1 MSSTKR
7 AQKTLLFSS
16 AGVPFLGQV
25 SAVDSAA
32 IPVGAWAVAENCR
45 GTGATIMGR
54 GGLSQFRATTGLAS
68 GTVVGAFSRY
78 GVGDFR
84 AIKVGSEV
92 RLYQW
97 NAGGSTWS
105 DINSGN
111 RLGNVNRVFFETFT
125 VPSAGLTAG
134 AYAGGLSYIVVQDG
148 TSTPQVAAINAA
160 GTTAMSSMTAIQPP
174 GESKCEAYPFTLAYK
189 NITGSS
195 TDTFTNS
202 TATRFALSS
211 STITAGRV
219 IDLFLDSTAVAGDNA
234 IMPFPASFSGSNAQP
249 SQMQIVMNG
258 IEQDVWEQVAIEVG
272 DGSNW
277 YLVHLPGLTKPQ
289 TVGVGDRYVAA
300 LFDCKSVG
308 TNGTSSTIS
317 QFTAFPTNLTAT
329 RVRLTYVAT
338 TSPVQDRNISIFAWA
353 WTHSVAF
360 DTQFA
365 VTFYNQSTSVES
377 APRVATNMPPPALK
391 NISGTP
397 LPGVTLAA
405 SPLAKY
411 GYSVRYV
418 ENDASSFALIYAKQ
432 GSDFT
437 ILDRQPSACT
447 GAGEWGGQSIYELAW
462 GAWNLPSNLQVP
474 LPKGGS
480 MLMQGDRL
488 YSAVTNAS
496 GTSSATSRVAFSEK
510 GMPNR
515 FVLAPVIVQGQV
527 QPRTGGIA
535 AFGDNTVMK
544 LSPAPPSAN
553 GIEAV
558 LVHTDRTLNMMS
570 GVDAIQLA
578 RPAHLGSYGTLSP
591 DSVVQIRNTTVWV
604 TPEGDVKTY
613 GGEIGDISSRLVE
626 DVLDAVPPGRLEY
639 ITAGVKRDL
648 LYIGYTPSGGTLN
661 TRVLVYDA
669 RERVWTVD
677 KPNTNTGVSF
687 AKFSPLVSGGYARN
701 VWVDSTGWS
710 FEYDLPSASGDAHVS
725 ASGTSTVPTLR
736 LLSRT
741 LSDGMIEEVRYGDV
755 IITAD
760 SMGAVEWTTG
770 LVERKTGATT
780 SGAINMNGGS
790 ELVWEYNRG
799 AVNKNER
806 PGAMDLGI
814 QLEIGGAFAPGKK
827 IYGISVEE
835 FVSKSDGATRT

>member
-25 SAVDSAA
+25 SAIDSAA
-32 IPVGAWAVAENCR
+32 IPVGAWAAAENCR

-68 GTVVGAFSRY
+68 GTVVGSFSRY

-125 VPSAGLTAG
+125 VPSAGLTVG
-134 AYAGGLSYIVVQDG
+134 EYAGGRSYIAVQDG
-148 TSTPQVAAINAA
+148 TSTPQVAVVNAA

-174 GESKCEAYPFTLAYK
+174 GESKCEAYPLTLAYK
-189 NITGSS
+189 NIVGSA
-195 TDTFTNS
+195 TDTFTS
-202 TATRFALSS
+202 SAATSFALSS
-211 STITAGRV
+211 ATITAGTTV
-219 IDLFLDSTAVAGDNA
+219 NLFLDTTAAAGQTS
-234 IMPFPASFSGSNAQP
+234 IMAFPASFSGSNAQP

-272 DGSNW
+272 DNTNW

-317 QFTAFPTNLTAT
+317 QFIAFPTNLTAT

-338 TSPVQDRNISIFAWA
+338 TSPVQDRNISIFGWA

-411 GYSVRYV
+411 SYSVRYV
-418 ENDASSFALIYAKQ
+418 ENNATSFALIYAKQ

-437 ILDRQPSACT
+437 ILDRAPSACT
-447 GAGEWGGQSIYELAW
+447 GAGEWGSQSIYELAW

-488 YSAVTNAS
+488 YSAIINVS
-496 GTSSATSRVAFSEK
+496 GTNSTTSRVAFSEK

-535 AFGDNTVMK
+535 SFGDNTVMK

-553 GIEAV
+553 GVEAV
-558 LVHTDRTLNMMS
+558 LVHTDRTFNMMS

-578 RPAHLGSYGTLSP
+578 RPTHLGSYGTLSP

-639 ITAGVKRDL
+639 ITAGVKKDL

-661 TRVLVYDA
+661 TRALVYDA
-669 RERVWTVD
+669 RERTWTVD
-677 KPNTNTGVSF
+677 KPHTNTGVSF
-687 AKFSPLVSGGYARN
+687 TKFSPLVSGGYARN

-710 FEYDLPSASGDAHVS
+710 FEYDLMTASGDAHVS
-725 ASGTSTVPTLR
+725 QATTTTVPTLR

-741 LSDGMIEEVRYGDV
+741 LSDGLIQRVRHGDV
-755 IITAD
+755 IVVAD
-760 SMGAVEWTTG
+760 DMGSVTWTTS
-770 LVERKTGATT
+770 LIETKTGDST
-780 SGAINMNGGS
+780 SGAINMNGS
-790 ELVWEYNRG
+790 SDLVWRYNRG
-799 AVNKNER
+799 ASATNER
-806 PGAMDLGI
+806 PGSIGLGT

-827 IYGISVEE
+827 IKAIAIEQFEE
-835 FVSKSDGATRT
+835 GSDGADRE